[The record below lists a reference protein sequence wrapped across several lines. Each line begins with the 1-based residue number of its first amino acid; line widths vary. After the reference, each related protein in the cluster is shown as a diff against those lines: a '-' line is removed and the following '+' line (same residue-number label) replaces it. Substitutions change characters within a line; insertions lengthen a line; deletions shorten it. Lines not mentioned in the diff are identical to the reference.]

1 MYCSGRT
8 TFLNGRMAIDLA
20 RIRQERVRQSP
31 YPFFVLADALAPAQ
45 AEAIA
50 SSFPTIDRPGAIAVD
65 DTDFGPPFGELLD
78 ELRSD
83 EFRKLIA
90 AKFDLDLEGK
100 EIVINVRGQ
109 SRWTDGN
116 IHTDTP
122 SKLVTVL
129 FYFNAP
135 GEAADATGLRILRSN
150 KDIEDFVE
158 EVSPLLGTMVAF
170 KVTPDCWHGFK
181 AYSGARHSLQLNYLS
196 GIKPRHK
203 HEAGRRFMRHSG
215 RRAIGALRT
224 TQAGVRN
231 AERDAG
237 ALWLATW
244 EPRTPWYVKLI
255 AGLTSL
261 LAISPLD
268 LTPDVI
274 PVVGYLD
281 DLVLLALGTYLTARL
296 IPAPLMA
303 ELRERAL
310 SIDLVNARRGAMAVL
325 CIWLAATGLALIR
338 ATGLA

>member
-1 MYCSGRT
+1 M
-8 TFLNGRMAIDLA
+8 IVDLA
-20 RIRQERVRQSP
+20 RIQQAHVRQSP
-31 YPFFVLADALAPAQ
+31 YPFFVLADALAHAH
-45 AEAIA
+45 AVA
-50 SSFPTIDRPGAIAVD
+50 SSFPIIDRPGAIAVN
-65 DTDFGPPFGELLD
+65 DTEFGPSFGELLH

-83 EFRKLIA
+83 DFRKLMA
-90 AKFDLDLEGK
+90 AKFNLDLEGK

-129 FYFNAP
+129 FYFNEP
-135 GEAADATGLRILRSN
+135 GEAAEATGLRILRSD

-158 EVSPLLGTMVAF
+158 EVPPLLGTMVAF
-170 KVTPDCWHGFK
+170 RVTPDCWHGFK

-196 GIKPRHK
+196 GVKSTHK
-203 HEAGRRFMRHSG
+203 HEAGRRFVRHSG
-215 RRAIGALRT
+215 RRAIGVFRT
-224 TQAGVRN
+224 AQAGARN

-237 ALWLATW
+237 ALWLATL

-296 IPAPLMA
+296 IPAPLLA

-310 SIDLVNARRGAMAVL
+310 SIDLVNARRGAVAVL
-325 CIWLAATGLALIR
+325 CIWLAATGMAFIR